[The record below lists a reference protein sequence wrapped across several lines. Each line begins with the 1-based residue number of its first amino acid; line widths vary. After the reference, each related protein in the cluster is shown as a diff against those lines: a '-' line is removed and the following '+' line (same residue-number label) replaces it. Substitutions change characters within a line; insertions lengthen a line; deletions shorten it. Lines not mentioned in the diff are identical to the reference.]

1 MHQVEKNI
9 SLKSFNTFGIEAKA
23 KYFCS
28 VESEEQFLE
37 LMATD
42 LFKNEKRVFLGGG
55 SNVLFTKDF
64 EGLIIRNVIQGIEK
78 QDETD
83 ENISLRVAS
92 GMNWH
97 QLVLHCVQH
106 KWGGIENLSL
116 IPGTVGAAPIQNIG
130 AYGVEVSEVIEK
142 VEGFD
147 VTDSISKSFTKDE
160 CRFGYR
166 ESVFKNVFKEKIF
179 ISSVTLSLWKKN
191 HRINISYGA
200 IHDTLR
206 HMNITHPTI
215 QSVSDA
221 VIKIRKEK
229 LPDFNVIGNAGSFF
243 KNPEITEQHFH
254 QLKNDFPTIPHYP
267 AANQQVKVPAGW
279 LIEQCGWKGKKI
291 NHVGVHAMQALV
303 LVNFGGANGEE
314 IFHLATKIIES
325 VKEKFSITL
334 TPEVNIF

>member
-1 MHQVEKNI
+1 MHPVQKNI
-9 SLKSFNTFGIEAKA
+9 NLKPFNTFGIEAKA

-28 VESEEQFLE
+28 IESEEQLQE

-42 LFKNEKRVFLGGG
+42 LFKNERRIFLGSG

-64 EGLIIRNVIQGIEK
+64 EGLIVHNVIQGIEK

-83 ENISLRVAS
+83 ENILLRVAS
-92 GMNWH
+92 GVNWH

-106 KWGGIENLSL
+106 NWGGVENLSL

-142 VEGFD
+142 VDGFD
-147 VTDSISKSFTKDE
+147 ITNNMSKSFTKDE

-166 ESVFKNVFKEKIF
+166 ESVFKSVFKEKIF
-179 ISSVTLSLWKKN
+179 ISSVTLRLWKKN
-191 HRINISYGA
+191 HRINVSYGA
-200 IHDTLR
+200 INDTLKQ
-206 HMNITHPTI
+206 MNITHLSI

-243 KNPEITEQHFH
+243 KNPEITEQHYQ
-254 QLKNDFPTIPHYP
+254 QLKSNYASIPHYP
-267 AANQQVKVPAGW
+267 AANQRVKVPAGW

-303 LVNFGGANGEE
+303 LVNFGGAKGEE
-314 IFHLATKIIES
+314 IFQLAMKIIES

-334 TPEVNIF
+334 IPEVNIF